1 VPATTQDL
9 MRYLD
14 ELGIEVKTFEHPP
27 LFTVEESRSLRGKIP
42 GAHTKNL
49 FLKDKKDR
57 LFLLTVEEEARLD
70 LKTIHQL
77 IGASGRVSFGSAEK
91 LMAFL
96 GVTPGSVTL
105 FGVINDI
112 ERRVQVVLDEALVE
126 SEVINVHPLHNEA
139 TTSIRNV
146 DLIRFLRSTGHE
158 PAILKI
164 TQ

>member
-1 VPATTQDL
+1 

-70 LKTIHQL
+70 LKAIHQL
-77 IGASGRVSFGSAEK
+77 IGGIRSRILRQRGKAD
-91 LMAFL
+91 
-96 GVTPGSVTL
+96 GVPWCDAGLRDAV
-105 FGVINDI
+105 
-112 ERRVQVVLDEALVE
+112 RRNQ
-126 SEVINVHPLHNEA
+126 
-139 TTSIRNV
+139 
-146 DLIRFLRSTGHE
+146 
-158 PAILKI
+158 
-164 TQ
+164 